1 MLFNLKSVLYPPD
14 ATAINRRRYKITR
27 FSLAVAYEHCITMK
41 HFRFGD
47 KIETSLN
54 LFSLVISKRLSSRSA
69 FGCHENSDPVKQI
82 KKKDLSSSQSHYLKW
97 FMVTQCS

>member
-27 FSLAVAYEHCITMK
+27 FFLAVAYEYCITMK
-41 HFRFGD
+41 HFQFRD

-54 LFSLVISKRLSSRSA
+54 LFSLVISKRLSFR
-69 FGCHENSDPVKQI
+69 
-82 KKKDLSSSQSHYLKW
+82 DLRLGVMK
-97 FMVTQCS
+97 TQTPGNK